1 LVALAVITATAETVR
16 MADEFMICRLVA
28 LVGDHLDWFLLWDL
42 QNNQVL
48 PPGRIGPTPQRLIRG
63 KI

>member
-1 LVALAVITATAETVR
+1 